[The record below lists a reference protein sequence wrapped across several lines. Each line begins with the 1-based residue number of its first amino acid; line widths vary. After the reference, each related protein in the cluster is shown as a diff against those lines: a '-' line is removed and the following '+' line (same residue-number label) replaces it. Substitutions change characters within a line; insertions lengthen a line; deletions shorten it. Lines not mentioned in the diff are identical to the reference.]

1 LAKSPKITQFCSFP
15 VRNKIEI
22 RWDDTRGK
30 RTIISRFE
38 GVKNL
43 KYRGKFSYN
52 SRLVSLHPR
61 EIVAFPAKRAK
72 IPEIAMDKK
81 KQFSNFS

>member
-1 LAKSPKITQFCSFP
+1 LKFDGTTPAGREPSFP
-15 VRNKIEI
+15 
-22 RWDDTRGK
+22 
-30 RTIISRFE
+30 E
-38 GVKNL
+38 GAKNL
-43 KYRGKFSYN
+43 KYRGNFSYN

-72 IPEIAMDKK
+72 IPEIALDKKK